1 MARYEE
7 KYTDDDFKKA
17 LDRDVYCT
25 VGYIARKVGSSP
37 ATARK
42 YLDRLKRED
51 VAESMLIDFNM
62 EVWRLKKQ
70 D

>member
-17 LDRDVYCT
+17 LDPEVYCT

-42 YLDRLKRED
+42 YLDRLKHEN

-62 EVWRLKKQ
+62 EVWRLKTQ
-70 D
+70 V